1 MGDHPRWS
9 AVLDDLERWLDDA
22 ERTLSTI
29 GPEPSRGVEQLS
41 GVAQRSGVAPPS
53 GVEPAGATSSPPAPP
68 LPWAPPT
75 GLGPVPPALSD
86 RASSVLA
93 RQGAVVVRLLEAR
106 SAVLQHLGAVRSV
119 EQGREPGR
127 PVYLDT
133 VG

>member
-1 MGDHPRWS
+1 
-9 AVLDDLERWLDDA
+9 VLDDLMRWLDDA

-29 GPEPSRGVEQLS
+29 GPEPSSGVEQ
-41 GVAQRSGVAPPS
+41 PS
-53 GVEPAGATSSPPAPP
+53 GVEPPGAASSQPAPL

-93 RQGAVVVRLLEAR
+93 RQGAVVARLLEAR